1 MPIHMRRKC
10 DKQESEM
17 ERDSNLNQIQL
28 NIVLLQIL
36 QKHVN
41 TLLEKGV
48 PMKLGGSAVFSFIRS
63 KVNSPV
69 SYGLWSHPMWTSST
83 PLPSFSK
90 GFHTFSDPLVIPF
103 CFWRKSI
110 LICLQHLPCNS
121 ISAEL
126 LPHQLSF
133 LFYVTLS
140 CSISFF
146 NKPGNIPKSQYIL
159 MCLYHAV
166 HLIPTSAL
174 SLRSPFLLWLPSSS

>member
-69 SYGLWSHPMWTSST
+69 SYG
-83 PLPSFSK
+83 
-90 GFHTFSDPLVIPF
+90 I
-103 CFWRKSI
+103 
-110 LICLQHLPCNS
+110 
-121 ISAEL
+121 
-126 LPHQLSF
+126 
-133 LFYVTLS
+133 
-140 CSISFF
+140 
-146 NKPGNIPKSQYIL
+146 
-159 MCLYHAV
+159 
-166 HLIPTSAL
+166 
-174 SLRSPFLLWLPSSS
+174 